1 MVLGE
6 SLETTEV
13 GKTFGFLVG
22 FEKKHERAF
31 AALRQ
36 FTRRREREGERG
48 EGGEGERRR
57 VSKE

>member
-22 FEKKHERAF
+22 FEKKTRKSVCRF
-31 AALRQ
+31 ASVYETQ
-36 FTRRREREGERG
+36 REGERG
-48 EGGEGERRR
+48 VGGEGERRR